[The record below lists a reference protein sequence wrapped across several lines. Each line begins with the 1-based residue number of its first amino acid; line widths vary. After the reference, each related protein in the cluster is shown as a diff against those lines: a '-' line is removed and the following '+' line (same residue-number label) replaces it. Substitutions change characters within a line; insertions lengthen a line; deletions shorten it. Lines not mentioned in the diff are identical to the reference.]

1 MAKQLSYYII
11 GVTAAGRATTLIQGR
26 GSVYEFRALTK
37 LQNPGCDIL
46 LDEAT
51 LNGLIDKLFIQLVTD
66 GACDIDMI
74 SCLDGSSYSVQWLAE
89 ELYISLVS
97 IRSCLPFGGK
107 YYINIT
113 TEDSC
118 A

>member
-11 GVTAAGRATTLIQGR
+11 GVTDEGRETTIIQGR

-37 LQNPGCDIL
+37 LRNPGCDIL

-51 LNGLIDKLFIQLVTD
+51 LNGLIDKLFIQLRTD
-66 GACDIDMI
+66 GACETDMI
-74 SCLDGSSYSVQWLAE
+74 SCLDSYSYSVQRLAE

-97 IRSCLPFGGK
+97 IRGCLPFGGK
-107 YYINIT
+107 YYINVT
-113 TEDSC
+113 TEDC
-118 A
+118 GV